1 VLVQTGEW
9 YNPISGYCLPCFF
22 SWTEPMVSEA
32 DDSDTDEEYKDSED
46 NHDSAEA
53 RPGVFYLYKG

>member
-1 VLVQTGEW
+1 ML
-9 YNPISGYCLPCFF
+9 
-22 SWTEPMVSEA
+22 SEA

-53 RPGVFYLYKG
+53 RPGVFYNRKGRVYYPFKFLFLNILFLTQSSVA